1 MESEKIVNA
10 YLANEYLC
18 NTWGVQNVDNRH
30 NESILAK
37 RIRGKSR
44 GRETNKKPVI
54 LAGKGTESKD
64 STHYH

>member
-10 YLANEYLC
+10 YLGM
-18 NTWGVQNVDNRH
+18 NTCVTPGVFNVDNRH

-37 RIRGKSR
+37 RIRGKSC
-44 GRETNKKPVI
+44 GRETNKKPVM